1 MDQRIEDLE
10 VRIAYLEK
18 NISDLDGVVRALG
31 AGMDGLRD
39 EIKELRQ
46 SFSEAVGEA
55 ARASLKDDVP
65 PHH

>member
-39 EIKELRQ
+39 EIKELRN
-46 SFSEAVGEA
+46 
-55 ARASLKDDVP
+55 KDLGVTGS
-65 PHH
+65 